1 MSRWLD
7 DLANVC
13 RRTGFPVIEV
23 DGWQRRGRSGN
34 IPYEDGRPT
43 HIMAHHTASPPSSDG
58 WDDVNY
64 CTFGA
69 DAAPLTNLYISRA
82 PAIYVCAGGPTN
94 TNGSGHDSWG
104 GGVPE
109 DSMNSH
115 AIAIEG
121 ANNGVGEPWPEEQ
134 QRCYNALV
142 IELRGAY
149 GIPAG
154 QVRAHFEWAPE
165 RKIDTAGP
173 SRWAPTGSWDMD
185 EFRGDTMTLPPPT
198 PIPVEDDMA
207 VKTILLDVRNNGVY
221 IAGDCIK
228 TWVNSGHTAAQLQFR
243 VMEAMGKQ
251 PNYNHAPD
259 PFPTGLAVTPGV
271 AIDGYHYAIIQNAD
285 PEFFASFGPFVGPV
299 PPGLDVYGR

>member
-23 DGWQRRGRSGN
+23 DGWQRRARSGN
-34 IPYEDGRPT
+34 KPYENGRPT

-94 TNGSGHDSWG
+94 TNGSGHDSWA
-104 GGVPE
+104 GGVPD
-109 DSMNSH
+109 DSMNSY
-115 AIAIEG
+115 ALGIEG
-121 ANNGVGEPWPEEQ
+121 ANNGTGEPWPEEQ

-142 IELRGAY
+142 IELRAAY

-154 QVRAHFEWAPE
+154 KVRAHFEWAPD

-173 SRWAPTGSWDMD
+173 SRWAQTGSWDMD
-185 EFRGDTMTLPPPT
+185 EFRGDTATLPPP
-198 PIPVEDDMA
+198 IPTEDD
-207 VKTILLDVRNNGVY
+207 VPLKLILVDARPPKAMYVCDGNT
-221 IAGDCIK
+221 K
-228 TWVNSGHTAAQLQFR
+228 TWVRDGDAGQQIDMRLQESANGTR
-243 VMEAMGKQ
+243 
-251 PNYNHAPD
+251 PSPW
-259 PFPTGLAVTPGV
+259 
-271 AIDGYHYAIIQNAD
+271 DGYTYRRFEHGGNDVI
-285 PEFFASFGPFVGPV
+285 ASYGPIVGPRPDFV
-299 PPGLDVYGR
+299 DEYGRW